1 MKHMTL
7 GNYARMMGLTLV
19 TAMTMMLTA
28 CKKLIQIPPNSPT
41 EISASEQFADS
52 ATTMT
57 AMADIYD
64 YPASQGTG
72 FTFNDGLL
80 SVCTGLSSDEISIGS
95 NPQPG
100 YPQFLEYG
108 VTPLNST
115 VNSMWVNPY
124 TGIYAVNAVL
134 SGVATSPGISASL
147 KTQLT
152 GELRFVRALYY
163 FDLVNL
169 FAAVPLV
176 TTTDYNVSSKIGRT
190 PVDSINAQIMTD
202 LQSAQQALPVAYP
215 SPGHLRPNLYTVKA
229 LLAKI
234 YLYQKNWQAAYNA
247 ADTIISSGLYSL
259 VPNLDNVFLD
269 GSTEAIWQLPATGVG
284 AGDVTTDAHNY
295 VPETSGT
302 APNYPLTSYLV
313 NAFEPGDQ
321 RLQNWTGMAIVSTGS
336 ANDTLYYPY
345 KYKNVSLTSPTT
357 EDFMVFR
364 LAEQYLIHAEAA
376 AELGKLGTAISDLN
390 TVRARAGLAATTAA
404 TQTDLLTAIM
414 HERQV
419 ELFTEWGNRWFD
431 LNRTGTAGTVL
442 NAEKGG
448 FQPYM
453 ALYPVPFSQIQV
465 NILLGQNPG
474 YN

>member
-1 MKHMTL
+1 ML
-7 GNYARMMGLTLV
+7 
-19 TAMTMMLTA
+19 LTA
-28 CKKLIQIPPNSPT
+28 CKKLIQIPPNPPT
-41 EISASEQFADS
+41 EISVSEQFADS
-52 ATTMT
+52 ATVLT
-57 AMADIYD
+57 AMAGIYD
-64 YPASQGTG
+64 YPTNRGTG

-80 SVCTGLSSDEISIGS
+80 SVCTGLSSDELVIGS

-100 YPQFLEYG
+100 YQQFLQYG
-108 VTPLNST
+108 VTPLNAT
-115 VNSMWVNPY
+115 VNSMWVDPY
-124 TGIYAVNAVL
+124 VGIYAVNAVL

-152 GELRFVRALYY
+152 GELQLVRALYY

-176 TTTDYNVSSKIGRT
+176 TTTDYTVSSKIGRT
-190 PVDSINAQIMTD
+190 SLDSINAQIMTD
-202 LQSAQQALPVAYP
+202 LQAAQQALPVAYP

-247 ADTIISSGLYSL
+247 ADTIIQSGLYSL

-284 AGDVTTDAHNY
+284 AGDVTTDANNF
-295 VPETSGT
+295 VPESTGT
-302 APNYPLTSYLV
+302 VPNYPLTSNLV

-321 RLQNWTGMAIVSTGS
+321 RLQDWAGQVIVNTGS

-345 KYKNVSLTSPTT
+345 KYKNVSPASLTT

-364 LAEQYLIHAEAA
+364 LGEEYLIHAEAA
-376 AELGKLGTAISDLN
+376 AQLGNLGTAISDLN
-390 TVRARAGLAATTAA
+390 TVRARAGLGASTAVSQA
-404 TQTDLLTAIM
+404 DVLTAVM

-431 LNRTGTAGTVL
+431 LNRSGTATTVL

-448 FQPYM
+448 FQSYM
-453 ALYPVPFSQIQV
+453 ALYPVPFPQIQV
-465 NILLGQNPG
+465 NTLLGQNPG

>member
-1 MKHMTL
+1 MTL
-7 GNYARMMGLTLV
+7 GNYARMMGLTLA
-19 TAMTMMLTA
+19 TITTMLTS
-28 CKKLIQIPPNSPT
+28 CKKLIQIPANPPT

-52 ATTMT
+52 ASTMT
-57 AMADIYD
+57 AMADVYS
-64 YPASQGTG
+64 YTSSGGQG

-80 SVCTGLSSDEISIGS
+80 SLSTGLSSDELSIGS
-95 NPQPG
+95 NSQA
-100 YPQFLEYG
+100 YYLQFLQYG

-124 TGIYAVNAVL
+124 TGIYVVNAVL
-134 SGVATSPGISASL
+134 SGVATSSGLSASL

-169 FAAVPLV
+169 FSAVPLV
-176 TTTDYNVSSKIGRT
+176 LTTDYKVSAKIGRT
-190 PVDSINAQIMTD
+190 SVDSVNAQIMTD
-202 LQSAQQALPVAYP
+202 IQAAGQALPVTYP

-259 VPNLDNVFLD
+259 VPNLNNVFLD
-269 GSTEAIWQLPATGVG
+269 GSTEAIWQLPATG
-284 AGDVTTDAHNY
+284 DNDITTEALNF
-295 VPETSGT
+295 VPQTSGT
-302 APNYPLTSYLV
+302 APNYPLTSYLL
-313 NAFEPGDQ
+313 NAFEPNDQ
-321 RLQNWTGMAIVSTGS
+321 RLQNWTGMAIINTGS
-336 ANDTLYYPY
+336 ANDTSYYPY
-345 KYKNVSLTSPTT
+345 KYKNVSPSSATTT
-357 EDFMVFR
+357 EDFMIFR

-376 AELGKLGTAISDLN
+376 AELGNLGTAISDLN
-390 TVRARAGLAATTAA
+390 TVRARAGLGATTATSQA
-404 TQTDLLTAIM
+404 GLLTAIM

-431 LNRTGTAGTVL
+431 LNRTGMATTVL

-448 FQPYM
+448 FQSYM
-453 ALYPVPFSQIQV
+453 ALYPVPLTQMEA
-465 NILLGQNPG
+465 NTLLGQNPG